1 MSSARSRKFRNEFY
15 DRLDRA
21 KVAKNPRLVEERLE
35 EANRRAEMQPMTPL
49 RTSGAIGSWKGFANE
64 QEKNEHMQ
72 GMMRFFNELPIQQDV
87 LREQRERREEQRRFI
102 INGVEHRIV
111 GVNNFNLGGGVWQV
125 DAPHRERNEA
135 PQWEVNFT
143 RDPTVRFENL
153 DVPVAPKE
161 PDICDIINLDD

>member
-1 MSSARSRKFRNEFY
+1 MSSARSRKFRNDFF

-21 KVAKNPRLVEERLE
+21 RVAKNPRLAEERLE

-72 GMMRFFNELPIQQDV
+72 GMMRFFNPRPLGQPIVRQWNFDPPLVFDGIEAYNDV
-87 LREQRERREEQRRFI
+87 RGDGNYAARVR
-102 INGVEHRIV
+102 NGQIEVPR
-111 GVNNFNLGGGVWQV
+111 
-125 DAPHRERNEA
+125 RERNEA

-143 RDPTVRFENL
+143 PDPTVRFENL

>member
-1 MSSARSRKFRNEFY
+1 MSSARSRKFRDDFN

-21 KVAKNPRLVEERLE
+21 REAKNPRIKNSIYGEYP
-35 EANRRAEMQPMTPL
+35 QQQPL

-64 QEKNEHMQ
+64 QEKNEYMQ

-87 LREQRERREEQRRFI
+87 LREQRER
-102 INGVEHRIV
+102 IV
-111 GVNNFNLGGGVWQV
+111 RYNNFTLGDDIWNF
-125 DAPHRERNEA
+125 PPERRERNEA

-143 RDPTVRFENL
+143 PDPTVRFENL